1 MNPRVH
7 RAADGHLYLIGGS
20 NDVLRLY
27 TDDGF
32 AQAVDLAAWR
42 VRLEA
47 RAAFFHRLGIPWAQ
61 VLAPEKLSITGDAVL
76 ADLVGPGANPPGA
89 RLLATVGH
97 KALVYPRGYLRE
109 QAGKGYPV
117 YPRTDSHWTAAG
129 ALCAFQWLAPTLG
142 LHLDF
147 APVLALEPYRLSYRG
162 DLWNADFPDLPP
174 DTFSRYRMP
183 AQIRRIAANELVEL
197 KERENL
203 ENAGGLHVGSYV
215 AFRNDASERP
225 ERLVLFGSSFSEY
238 RPECSL
244 LTFLAAL
251 FFREVHFVWSS
262 DLDTGFI
269 ERLAPDIALIEMP
282 ERFLTECPT
291 DRFDL
296 AAHAA
301 HAVAQWTAARH
312 QGSANG
318 ALIA

>member
-1 MNPRVH
+1 MNPLVH
-7 RAADGHLYLIGGS
+7 RAEDGQLYLIGGS
-20 NDVLRLY
+20 NDVLRPY
-27 TDDGF
+27 TDAGF
-32 AQAVDLAAWR
+32 AKVVDIAAWR
-42 VRLEA
+42 ARLEA
-47 RAAFFHRLGIPWAQ
+47 RAAFFHRLGIPWAH

-76 ADLVGPGANPPGA
+76 ADLVGPDANPPGA
-89 RLLATVGH
+89 RLVTGLGH
-97 KALVYPRGYLRE
+97 KALVYPRDYLRE
-109 QAGKGYPV
+109 QAAKGFPV

-142 LHLDF
+142 LHLNF

-162 DLWNADFPDLPP
+162 DLWSTDFPDLPP
-174 DTFSRYRMP
+174 DIFRRYRMP
-183 AQIRRIAANELVEL
+183 AQIRRIAANELVLL

-215 AFRNDASERP
+215 AFRNDAAERP

-269 ERLAPDIALIEMP
+269 ERLAPDMALIEMP

-291 DRFDL
+291 DQFDL
-296 AAHAA
+296 ATHATE
-301 HAVAQWTAARH
+301 VTARW
-312 QGSANG
+312 
-318 ALIA
+318 IAAKNQASSSMSS